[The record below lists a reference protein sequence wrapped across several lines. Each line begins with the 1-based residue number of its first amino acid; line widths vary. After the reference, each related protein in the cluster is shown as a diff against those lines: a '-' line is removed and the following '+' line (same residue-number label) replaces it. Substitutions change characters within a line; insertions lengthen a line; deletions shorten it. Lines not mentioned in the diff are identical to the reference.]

1 MFGIG
6 FFEFILISVIIIIF
20 LGPDKLPEALMK
32 VIKIFKTVSKSI
44 HEAKSA
50 IEEEINL
57 EELKEDSKKYRA
69 LLEKKTDEIKNSF
82 SFEDLKENASE
93 VNAAID
99 ELKIEKAQESKKDE
113 NAQKSVKTK
122 AAK

>member
-1 MFGIG
+1 
-6 FFEFILISVIIIIF
+6 
-20 LGPDKLPEALMK
+20 MK